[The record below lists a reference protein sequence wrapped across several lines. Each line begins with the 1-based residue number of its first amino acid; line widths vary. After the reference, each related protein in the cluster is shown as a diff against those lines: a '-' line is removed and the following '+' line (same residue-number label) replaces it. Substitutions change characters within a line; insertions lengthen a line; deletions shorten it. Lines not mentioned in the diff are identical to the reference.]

1 MGTGVRDARM
11 GVGGG
16 GVDRGDLDRLDQ
28 AIDAAF
34 EPLRGRPE
42 VDRAAAVLS
51 NLADYGFVWVALA
64 LFKARRRG
72 PGRRRAVLA
81 LATAGFSSLFVN
93 RAVKA
98 AVARERPEDHLDVA
112 VRAPS
117 SSSFPS
123 GHTLAAFC
131 TAFVLAESDA
141 QTIVNVGFASA
152 VAASRVHLRAHHP
165 SDVVGG
171 AAIGSV
177 LGLGLRPIVNL
188 VAPGRAGRTGR
199 RGAPAAGRVGRAR
212 RARRARR
219 AARRDVVTQR
229 L

>member
-1 MGTGVRDARM
+1 MRDVRM

-16 GVDRGDLDRLDQ
+16 VDRDDLDRLDQ
-28 AIDAAF
+28 VIDAAF
-34 EPLRGRPE
+34 EPLRGRRE

-64 LFKARRRG
+64 LVKARRRG

-81 LATAGFSSLFVN
+81 LAAAGFSSLFVN

-212 RARRARR
+212 RARRAGRS
-219 AARRDVVTQR
+219 ARRDVVTQR